1 MALCSIVKIHPVT
14 LRPKESTIERTLKI
28 MFMFVLEE
36 RAGARLASKE
46 AEGGGGGG
54 ETETS
59 IKVILMQKHIG

>member
-1 MALCSIVKIHPVT
+1 
-14 LRPKESTIERTLKI
+14 

-36 RAGARLASKE
+36 RAGARLATEE

-59 IKVILMQKHIG
+59 IKVIKQLWMIDI